1 VIQEHPVLE
10 HLGIELAVPT
20 EGVFRLDLSEL
31 DGPDELAADA
41 TDSYTWTPILPHAT
55 AVTIRRGLVRN
66 GAWFSHDVGELVVR
80 VLGEEFDPVEN
91 LDVRAGVAVR
101 AVDGQGRPIF
111 TGTIEDADSEHRKP
125 GDGQSSTTLV
135 AVDAVRD
142 VANTP
147 RYGAANPG
155 AEWETTPSRFA
166 RLLESSPVPWRI
178 EHALPGRPVDYRP
191 TFTAGEA
198 WTEAGKW
205 IGLGS
210 SADGSSVRFQAS
222 AWNDTWTRGLTG
234 LTPGRPYVLELRLT
248 VEATGTPGVQ
258 VLMDGQSVSLT
269 RVGPEV
275 VRVAFT
281 PTGTGKPLSLTI
293 YNSGTVAYLTGII
306 LAEWTPHYQ
315 ANIVHESDLASHLN
329 IAGAGGRTVW
339 YVDAAGT
346 LVVAPEYPY
355 PDSEPV
361 AHFSDDGTGTHGY
374 VGAGAGFG
382 TADLVTSVELANH
395 RRAWDEEA
403 GGWRA
408 DDQRLGPWIDHA
420 ARATYGQRRV
430 TVETAVADTGIPWA
444 VSPAELAAAYL
455 EAGSEVSHRVRQL
468 RWNAAEDYSLVHR
481 LETWAVVLVT
491 HRGSTRRYRIVH
503 TDHEISPRR
512 WIVTLTLTSEE
523 V

>member
-1 VIQEHPVLE
+1 VLE

-55 AVTIRRGLVRN
+55 AVTIRRGLVRDK
-66 GAWFSHDVGELVVR
+66 AWFSHDVGELVVR

-91 LDVRAGVAVR
+91 LDVRAGVTVR
-101 AVDGQGRPIF
+101 AVDGEGRPIF

-125 GDGQSSTTLV
+125 GDGKSSTTLV

-166 RLLESSPVPWRI
+166 RLLGSSPVPWRI
-178 EHALPGRPVDYRP
+178 EDALPGRPVDYRP
-191 TFTAGEA
+191 TFTTPAQA
-198 WTEAGKW
+198 LAEAGHW
-205 IGLGS
+205 SGDGVVSVPGS
-210 SADGSSVRFQAS
+210 GPARVRFS
-222 AWNDTWTRGLTG
+222 EGVNGDTLSRTLTG

-248 VEATGTPGVQ
+248 VEATGAPGVQ
-258 VLMDGQSVSLT
+258 VLMDGQTVNLT
-269 RVGPEV
+269 QVGPAV

-281 PTGTGKPLSLTI
+281 PTGTTQPLSLTI
-293 YNSGTVAYLTGII
+293 YNTGTVADLTGII
-306 LAEWTPHYQ
+306 LAEWNPHYQ

-329 IAGAGGRTVW
+329 IAGATGRTVW

-346 LVVAPEYPY
+346 LVVAPEYPWL
-355 PDSEPV
+355 DDEPV

-374 VGAGAGFG
+374 VGAVAGFG
-382 TADLVTSVELANH
+382 TADLVTSVELDNH

-403 GGWRA
+403 GDWRA
-408 DDQRLGPWIDHA
+408 DDQRLGPWIDHT
-420 ARATYGQRRV
+420 ARATYGHRRA

-512 WIVTLTLTSEE
+512 WIVTLTLTPE
-523 V
+523 VV